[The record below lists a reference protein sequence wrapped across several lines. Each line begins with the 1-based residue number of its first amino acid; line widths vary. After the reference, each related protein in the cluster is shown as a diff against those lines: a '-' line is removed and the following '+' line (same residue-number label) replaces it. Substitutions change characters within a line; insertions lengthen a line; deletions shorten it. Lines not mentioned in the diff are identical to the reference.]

1 MDMSPAEGETVAP
14 GRAEVAA
21 AVALLALAGLLGLFP
36 GLLTAVMA
44 RLVG

>member
-1 MDMSPAEGETVAP
+1 
-14 GRAEVAA
+14 
-21 AVALLALAGLLGLFP
+21 LLALAGLLGLFP